1 MQIKLAELKNKEY
14 LNSLRE
20 KGIFSSLDVHF
31 ARFSARLAGEDNP
44 ELFLGAA
51 LVSSYRGKG
60 HICLDLSTVAG
71 RPLLTE
77 DHVEGAAICPPLAT
91 WCEGLKKSPVVG
103 RPGEYRPLILD
114 DRSRLYLYRYFEY
127 QDKLARL
134 ILERACD
141 DGHELDIPLLREGL
155 GRLFPEDGTQDVNWQ
170 KIAAVVALCKRFC
183 VVTGGPGTGKTT
195 TVAKIIALILE
206 QAGNKRVR
214 IALAGPTG
222 KAASRLKEA
231 IKSAKEGLNC
241 EDTIKDAIP
250 VEASTI
256 HRLLGSIHGSP
267 YFRYNAQNVL
277 PFDVVIVDEASMV
290 DMALMSKLVQAM
302 PQQARLI
309 LLGDKEQLASVEAGA
324 VLGDICDSG
333 TEHGISGAFRSVL
346 KDICGHD
353 IGTGPAKEAR
363 GISDCIVGLK
373 KSYRFGKDSGIGDA
387 SRMVNAGDADACLV
401 IFSNGRYN
409 DIRWMPLPIKD
420 LLPAAIREIVTTGFG
435 DYLKAKDPWEAF
447 KRFERFRIL
456 CALRKGPFGVTA
468 INGLTEEILKKAGL
482 IEPDKT
488 WYPGRPV
495 LITRNDY
502 SLGLFNGDMG
512 IVFEDRE
519 SNNEPRVFF
528 PVADGTLRRLHPL
541 RLPEHETVY
550 AMTVHKSQGSE
561 FDKVLFIL
569 PDKDYPVLTREL
581 VYTGITR
588 ARRRVEIWGIAE
600 IFSAAVSRRTE
611 RTSGLREALWEM

>member
-1 MQIKLAELKNKEY
+1 M
-14 LNSLRE
+14 
-20 KGIFSSLDVHF
+20 FSSLDIHF
-31 ARFSARLAGEDNP
+31 ARFMAELNGTDAP
-44 ELFLGAA
+44 ELFLAAA
-51 LVSSYRGKG
+51 LVSHYRGMG
-60 HICLDLSTVAG
+60 HVCLDLSSVAG
-71 RPLLTE
+71 RPLPTE
-77 DHVEGAAICPPLAT
+77 DDVKEPVVCPELAVWRNRLET
-91 WCEGLKKSPVVG
+91 SPVVG
-103 RPGEYRPLILD
+103 RPGEYKPLILD

-127 QDKLARL
+127 QEKLAGL

-141 DGHELDIPLLREGL
+141 GGHEIDVPLLREGL
-155 GRLFPEDGTQDVNWQ
+155 GRLFPGDGTEDINWQ

-195 TVAKIIALILE
+195 TVAKIIALMLE
-206 QAGNKRVR
+206 QAGKRRVR

-231 IKSAKEGLNC
+231 IKSAKEGLSC
-241 EDTIKDAIP
+241 PDRIKEAIP
-250 VEASTI
+250 SEASTI

-290 DMALMSKLVQAM
+290 DMALMSKLVQALSRDT
-302 PQQARLI
+302 RLI
-309 LLGDKEQLASVEAGA
+309 LLGDKDQLASVEAGA

-333 TEHGISGAFRSVL
+333 AEHGLSGAFCSVL
-346 KDICGHD
+346 KGSCGHD
-353 IGTGPAKEAR
+353 IGPGSAKEVR
-363 GISDCIVGLK
+363 GISDCIAGLQ
-373 KSYRFGKDSGIGDA
+373 KSYRFLKESGIGEA
-387 SRMVNAGDADACLV
+387 SRMVNTGDADACSG
-401 IFSNGRYN
+401 IFSGGRYN
-409 DIRWMPLPIKD
+409 DIRWKSLPMKN
-420 LLPAAIREIVTTGFG
+420 LLPAAIREMVITGFG

-447 KRFERFRIL
+447 ERFERFRIL

-468 INGLTEEILKKAGL
+468 INRLTEEILKKAGL
-482 IEPDKT
+482 IEHDKT

-495 LITRNDY
+495 LISRNDY

-561 FDKVLFIL
+561 FDNVLFIL
-569 PDKDYPVLTREL
+569 PDNDYPVLTREL

-588 ARRRVEIWGIAE
+588 ARKRVEIWGTSE
-600 IFSAAVSRRTE
+600 VFSAAVSRRTE
-611 RTSGLREALWEM
+611 RTSGLRDALWER